1 MSYRFQP
8 SYPPEQR
15 QVAYQPAPRG
25 GAPGVVQIM
34 SGLLVAF
41 LVVSLL
47 VMLAGRVPFV
57 PSVTPLDGPT
67 YKDYVIPDR
76 ELLNSYG
83 YTLEGKVHIP
93 IDRAMDLTVERGLPT
108 RSNPSPTP

>member
-1 MSYRFQP
+1 MSYRFQS

-15 QVAYQPAPRG
+15 QAAYRPAPRG
-25 GAPGVVQIM
+25 APGAVQIM

-67 YKDYVIPDR
+67 YKDYVVPDR

-83 YTLEGKVHIP
+83 KTNEGTIHIP
-93 IDRAMDLTVERGLPT
+93 IDRAMDLIVERGLPT
-108 RSNPSPTP
+108 RSNPTPTP

>member
-41 LVVSLL
+41 LLVSLL

-57 PSVTPLDGPT
+57 PSVTPLSGPT
-67 YKDYVIPDR
+67 YKNYVIPDR
-76 ELLNSYG
+76 ELLGSYG
-83 YTLEGKVHIP
+83 NTTEGKIHIP
-93 IDRAMDLTVERGLPT
+93 IDRAMDLIVERGLPT

>member
-25 GAPGVVQIM
+25 GAPGVVQIL

-57 PSVTPLDGPT
+57 PSATPLSGPT
-67 YKDYVIPDR
+67 YKNYVIPDR
-76 ELLNSYG
+76 ELLGSYG
-83 YTLEGKVHIP
+83 NTTEGKIHIP
-93 IDRAMDLTVERGLPT
+93 IDRAMDLIVERGLPT